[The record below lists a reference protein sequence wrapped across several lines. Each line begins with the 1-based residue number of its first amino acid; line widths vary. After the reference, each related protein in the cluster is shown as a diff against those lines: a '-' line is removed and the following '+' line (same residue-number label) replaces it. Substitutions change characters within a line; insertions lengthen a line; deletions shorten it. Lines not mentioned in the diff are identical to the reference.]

1 MLRHLRSRKDP
12 AVQPELAIEVA
23 GSEPASASSVVEA
36 AARLLGKAPPSPAAL
51 EKEDVLWDWQLATLS
66 EQQYERLG
74 FSAGWQA
81 AIARVLKGGS
91 SQARRPVSELPLKLR
106 RFLLLPEPDGS
117 EPPRLTWGLDA
128 LLFSFLIG
136 PCEGTAA
143 AQRFRI

>member
-1 MLRHLRSRKDP
+1 MLRLWRSRKDP

-51 EKEDVLWDWQLATLS
+51 EKEDVLWDWQLAALS

-81 AIARVLKGGS
+81 AIARVLKA
-91 SQARRPVSELPLKLR
+91 ARR
-106 RFLLLPEPDGS
+106 
-117 EPPRLTWGLDA
+117 RLAARCRSCRSSCDA
-128 LLFSFLIG
+128 FCSCRS
-136 PCEGTAA
+136 PTAPSHHG
-143 AQRFRI
+143 

>member
-1 MLRHLRSRKDP
+1 MFHHLRSRKDRGSTMGRSTEGT
-12 AVQPELAIEVA
+12 VQPEHAIEVP
-23 GSEPASASSVVEA
+23 GSEPARASSVVEA

-117 EPPRLTWGLDA
+117 EPPRLKL
-128 LLFSFLIG
+128 
-136 PCEGTAA
+136 EAA
-143 AQRFRI
+143 FF

>member
-12 AVQPELAIEVA
+12 GSTRGRSTEAAVQPEDAIEVA
-23 GSEPASASSVVEA
+23 GYDPVRASSVVEA

-81 AIARVLKGGS
+81 AIARILKGGS
-91 SQARRPVSELPLKLR
+91 SQARRPVSELPLKL
-106 RFLLLPEPDGS
+106 
-117 EPPRLTWGLDA
+117 
-128 LLFSFLIG
+128 
-136 PCEGTAA
+136 
-143 AQRFRI
+143 